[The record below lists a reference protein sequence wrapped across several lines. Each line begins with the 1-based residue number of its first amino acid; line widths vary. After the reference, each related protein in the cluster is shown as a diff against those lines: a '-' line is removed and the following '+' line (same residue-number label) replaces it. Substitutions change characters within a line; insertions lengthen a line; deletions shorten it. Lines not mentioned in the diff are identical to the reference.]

1 MDLSIAWQVLAAL
14 LVVAGILFTVLP
26 PLPGPLMV
34 LGGLLL
40 AAWAD
45 GFVYLGWFTWM
56 MLAMIALLTYVV
68 DALASALGARKTGAS
83 PQAIWGAALGGL
95 LGLFFGLPGILLG
108 PFVGAMAL
116 QYLHDRDMMRAGK
129 VGVGAW
135 IGMAVGTALK
145 LALVF
150 LMVGLYIFAR
160 YI

>member
-1 MDLSIAWQVLAAL
+1 MDLSITWQLLAL
-14 LVVAGILFTVLP
+14 ILVITGILFTVLP

-45 GFVYLGWFTWM
+45 SFAYLGWFTLT
-56 MLAMIALLTYVV
+56 MLVVITLLTYVV
-68 DALASALGARKTGAS
+68 DTLASAMGARKTGAS

-145 LALVF
+145 LAMVF
-150 LMVGLYIFAR
+150 LMVGIYIFAR

>member
-1 MDLSIAWQVLAAL
+1 MDLSITWQLLAL
-14 LVVAGILFTVLP
+14 ILVITGILFTVLP

-145 LALVF
+145 LAMVF
-150 LMVGLYIFAR
+150 LMVGIYIFAR